1 MGATMQSDA
10 GLPAAFECSA
20 RRDWR
25 IWLCLCFG
33 LAIFAAGLALSQP
46 AACGQSDGCP
56 SLAATLLQFAGGLFV
71 LFGLLSLRRNA
82 NRGSRFDR
90 ATGELYWWHS
100 RTSQNPGVSGR
111 IHPADIKRIILITQD
126 SREDETILIG
136 PDDQPVPEFG
146 SSVIPWRS
154 DIWAKQLVS
163 AYPHII
169 VEERR

>member
-1 MGATMQSDA
+1 MQSDA
-10 GLPAAFECSA
+10 TLPAAFECSA

-25 IWLCLCFG
+25 VWLCLCFG
-33 LAIFAAGLALSQP
+33 LAAFGAGIALSR
-46 AACGQSDGCP
+46 AEVCGQTVGCP
-56 SLAATLLQFAGGLFV
+56 SFAATLMQFVGGLFV
-71 LFGLLSLRRNA
+71 LFGLFLLRRNA
-82 NRGSRFDR
+82 NRGSRFDP
-90 ATGELYWWHS
+90 ATGEMHWWHS
-100 RTSQNPGVSGR
+100 RTSYDSGVSGR
-111 IHPADIKRIILITQD
+111 IHPLDIKRIILIAQD
-126 SREDETILIG
+126 TREDETILIG